1 MGKRNK
7 PTKKYNPDILKPYRP
22 KKKKKKI
29 QTEFKAV
36 ILETRVWSKIF
47 KGHPPTKDSRKKRG
61 GGQNSILVQKLDQ
74 ST

>member
-22 KKKKKKI
+22 KKKKKSK
-29 QTEFKAV
+29 QNLKQWFWKPESGLKFSKV
-36 ILETRVWSKIF
+36 I
-47 KGHPPTKDSRKKRG
+47 HPQRTAEKKRG